1 MSLTQLLVSR
11 MVRSCIYIVRE
22 IYICILVCIFMY
34 MYIHGKSVLKCSDTN
49 VIFTSISE
57 NKANPTSIGHT
68 SAHCLLQKM
77 GFEMFK

>member
-1 MSLTQLLVSR
+1 
-11 MVRSCIYIVRE
+11 
-22 IYICILVCIFMY
+22 MY
-34 MYIHGKSVLKCSDTN
+34 MYINGKSMLKCSDTN